1 MFKSP
6 IENSPRPTIMRPPTI
21 KIHFIYV
28 FKKTLKT
35 LMPVPNIKKA
45 VEIPNINK
53 RVFLMSTERLRI
65 VSSLT
70 LFDKTAK

>member
-1 MFKSP
+1 
-6 IENSPRPTIMRPPTI
+6 MRPPTI